1 MTDEVTAESVVDRL
15 LLALAAQLDRS
26 GDPALA
32 AGAVEALADL
42 SRAEADLIFG
52 QAGHLVHYGV
62 DTEPLKTLIHLI
74 SAVQR
79 DEAPGDA
86 AVRPGD
92 EVRLVGEL
100 PESLAGYDATWL
112 RETVFVVR
120 YVGRDATVDVQP
132 DLTEDY
138 VIATVPAAI
147 VEPLRR

>member
-112 RETVFVVR
+112 LWVSHNLERIADRVTNICER
-120 YVGRDATVDVQP
+120 IIYKATGE
-132 DLTEDY
+132 L
-138 VIATVPAAI
+138 
-147 VEPLRR
+147 VEINVSTY